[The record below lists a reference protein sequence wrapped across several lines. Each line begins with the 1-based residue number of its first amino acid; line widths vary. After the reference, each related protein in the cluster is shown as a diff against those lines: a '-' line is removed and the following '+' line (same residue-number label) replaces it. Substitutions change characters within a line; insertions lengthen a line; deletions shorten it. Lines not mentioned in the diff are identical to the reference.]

1 MEGLAVAVFDVLSAS
16 KIISSSA
23 FHLYLA
29 LNWICKINEQ
39 IKEIQTADF
48 GYLDLNYIRFIL

>member
-1 MEGLAVAVFDVLSAS
+1 MEGLAVAGFDVLSAS
-16 KIISSSA
+16 KIISSA

-48 GYLDLNYIRFIL
+48 VYLDLNYIRFIL